1 MTNNQVLQKFAAA
14 VDAAALRADFP
25 DIEWVITQLEDGQQ
39 EIIIRIQGADPDF
52 SPAADIAVIEAVKMA
67 DIPNPVKNTFTLD
80 HHKEKLRNARLVQR
94 DLALLKRIRVLISP
108 AGVSLKKLAKIIR
121 RNLPDVEI
129 EI

>member
-39 EIIIRIQGADPDF
+39 EIIIRVQGADPDF
-52 SPAADIAVIEAVKMA
+52 SPAADLAVIEAVAMA
-67 DIPNPVKNTFTLD
+67 DISNPVKNTFTLA
-80 HHKEKLRNARLVQR
+80 HHKEKLRNARLARR
-94 DLALLKRIRVLISP
+94 DLALLKRIKALISP